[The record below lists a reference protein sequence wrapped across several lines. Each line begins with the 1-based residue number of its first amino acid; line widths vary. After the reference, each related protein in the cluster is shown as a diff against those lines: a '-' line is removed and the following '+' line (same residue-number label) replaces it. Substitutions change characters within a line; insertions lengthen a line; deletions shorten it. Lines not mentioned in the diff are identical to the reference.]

1 MKGEIKIQIELV
13 GSVWST
19 RTASEGEKK
28 KKKWTWEMKSAPS
41 QDRSFSRSINPVSI
55 NPQQTASSPRAPQEW
70 RGMTNIDQG
79 IRSDV
84 CSKACNVSLFFFSSS
99 GQIWINVKTCLM
111 FQRQDYIY
119 WLWQR
124 KDVIVNVW
132 SNSTGASSHRTLTL
146 DEAQLKTAA
155 MWMKCCTTLL
165 VLDRLHQMHDDRQAK
180 TLT

>member
-84 CSKACNVSLFFFSSS
+84 CSKACNVSLFFFFLIRTNMD
-99 GQIWINVKTCLM
+99 QC
-111 FQRQDYIY
+111 QDVRDVPASRFSYIDCDRGKM
-119 WLWQR
+119 WLWTCDLTQR
-124 KDVIVNVW
+124 E
-132 SNSTGASSHRTLTL
+132 HLLTEL
-146 DEAQLKTAA
+146 WL
-155 MWMKCCTTLL
+155 WMKLSS
-165 VLDRLHQMHDDRQAK
+165 RLPPCGWNVALHF
-180 TLT
+180 